1 MIVGIDPGAHGA
13 IAFLTDAGALIT
25 VVDMP
30 SVQVVVG
37 KGKRTRVVAARVVQH
52 IRNGIHNPLAGY
64 GCPRFMVERASSM
77 PGQGVASMFSFGFAA
92 GICEGV
98 IAGLGFPL
106 DHVTPV
112 VWKRALH
119 VPADKGGARMR
130 ASEEFPEHADL
141 FARVKDD
148 GRAESALIGLYAAR
162 RAA

>member
-1 MIVGIDPGAHGA
+1 VIVAIDPGAHGA

-37 KGKRTRVVAARVVQH
+37 KGKRTRIVAAELARL
-52 IRNGIHNPLAGY
+52 IRSFQASIVY
-64 GCPRFMVERASSM
+64 GPQRAIVERVGAM
-77 PGQGVASMFSFGFAA
+77 PGQGSASMFSFGFAA
-92 GICEGV
+92 GIAEGV
-98 IAGLGFPL
+98 IAGLMMPI

-119 VPADKGGARMR
+119 VPADKGGARIR

-148 GRAESALIGLYAAR
+148 GRAESCLIGLYAAR